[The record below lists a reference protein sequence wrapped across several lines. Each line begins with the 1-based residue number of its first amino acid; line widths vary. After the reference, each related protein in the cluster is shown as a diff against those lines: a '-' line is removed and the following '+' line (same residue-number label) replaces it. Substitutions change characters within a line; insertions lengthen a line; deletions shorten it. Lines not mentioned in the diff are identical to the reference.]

1 MNDNNKIE
9 KINQL
14 DIYILQLR
22 LLYDDINNFIN
33 DVENKKLVINVYKYL
48 DIIYYYGKTLEKLND
63 LKNEIKGTL
72 GGVKNENP

>member
-22 LLYDDINNFIN
+22 LLYNDINNFIN
-33 DVENKKLVINVYKYL
+33 DIENKKLIIDVYKYL
-48 DIIYYYGKTLEKLND
+48 DIIYYSSKTLEKLNE
-63 LKNEIKGTL
+63 LKNEIEGTL
-72 GGVKNENP
+72 GVVKK

>member
-22 LLYDDINNFIN
+22 VLYNDINSFIN
-33 DVENKKLVINVYKYL
+33 DVGNKQLVSDFYKYL
-48 DIIYYYGKTLEKLND
+48 DVIYYYSKTIEKLND

-72 GGVKNENP
+72 RGVKNENP

>member
-33 DVENKKLVINVYKYL
+33 DIENKKLVIDVYKYL
-48 DIIYYYGKTLEKLND
+48 DIIYYSGKTLEKLND

-72 GGVKNENP
+72 RGVKNENP